1 MGYLWLIPITVR
13 PNICDRW
20 VDVLSRNC
28 KYIRIHTRYFA
39 SLKLWTAAF
48 CILTSQ
54 QRSQAIVCL
63 CGQLA
68 LPCKCLFFSRI
79 FLSMPLLHIGTTCFF
94 TPNYMSWHL
103 HDRIETANLRRR
115 KREVGIYGYF
125 YHRSNV
131 CGYIKMLIYM
141 KRHHPSNLLHSGDLT
156 NM

>member
-48 CILTSQ
+48 CLLTSQ

-68 LPCKCLFFSRI
+68 LPCKCLFFQEFFFPCHYYILAPHASLHLI
-79 FLSMPLLHIGTTCFF
+79 TWVDTCMTELKLLTCEGGKERLEFMVTF
-94 TPNYMSWHL
+94 T
-103 HDRIETANLRRR
+103 IEVMF
-115 KREVGIYGYF
+115 VGI
-125 YHRSNV
+125 
-131 CGYIKMLIYM
+131 
-141 KRHHPSNLLHSGDLT
+141 
-156 NM
+156 